1 MGLFDFLFGSD
12 ESSTNGLF
20 DKITAVFMKIVA
32 TAQAVLVTGH
42 RVKTG
47 TVATM
52 TTMACRD
59 LTRMMIMISNASNQR
74 TQFLISF
81 FSRISPQFQGMSPL
95 RHNNLAYFTHR
106 L

>member
-52 TTMACRD
+52 TTMAC
-59 LTRMMIMISNASNQR
+59 
-74 TQFLISF
+74 
-81 FSRISPQFQGMSPL
+81 
-95 RHNNLAYFTHR
+95 
-106 L
+106 